1 MTCLTARAIT
11 TMIHCMAASLCAD
24 NARYLASQLWPNV
37 ESRPAT
43 IWPPVSIGIRL
54 LQLPFSWLTPRT
66 RAVQKSDLARMYRL
80 FNRVDKGLVPVADT
94 FKKHVEAQGTALVKE
109 VTDAM
114 EAKKTKDAGT
124 GGVVA

>member
-1 MTCLTARAIT
+1 
-11 TMIHCMAASLCAD
+11 
-24 NARYLASQLWPNV
+24 
-37 ESRPAT
+37 
-43 IWPPVSIGIRL
+43 
-54 LQLPFSWLTPRT
+54 
-66 RAVQKSDLARMYRL
+66 MYRL

-124 GGVVA
+124 TCLETKLDGA